1 LALPIRLHYTKP
13 EMLRS
18 QFVAL
23 EEPVDA
29 WVVDVTNPSE
39 KIVEYILGL
48 LEREKKE

>member
-1 LALPIRLHYTKP
+1 MKP

-18 QFVAL
+18 QFDVL

-29 WVVDVTNPSE
+29 WVADVAQKPE

-48 LEREKKE
+48 LGREKKE